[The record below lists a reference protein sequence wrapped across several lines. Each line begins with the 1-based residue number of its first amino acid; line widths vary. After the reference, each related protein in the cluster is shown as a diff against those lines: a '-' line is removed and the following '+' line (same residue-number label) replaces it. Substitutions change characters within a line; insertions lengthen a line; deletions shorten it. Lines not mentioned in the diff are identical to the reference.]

1 MDSVLQLGPL
11 VLPWA
16 LIILVVG
23 WQLGHW
29 VHERLARR
37 SGLTPGPHAWRLT
50 LAALLAARLGFVL
63 QYRAEYGAAPW
74 SVLDIRDGGWQPWA
88 GLAAALLYV
97 GLLWLRRS
105 PWRQP
110 ALAGVAVFATIW
122 LAGLALLQAMAPQR
136 PTELPDWRG
145 VALDARGVAL
155 PELRG
160 QSVVINLWASW
171 CPPCRREMPVLLQ
184 ASRAHPEVRF
194 LWINQGEPPETALRY
209 ASQQGLPAADVLLD
223 AASQLGRDLDSKA
236 LPTTLFYDAQGRL
249 QAVRAGELS
258 AATLAQHL
266 GRITASGTARQ
277 ASK

>member
-63 QYRAEYGAAPW
+63 QYPAEYGAAPW

-171 CPPCRREMPVLLQ
+171 CPPCRREMPVLLAARQ
-184 ASRAHPEVRF
+184 SEPDVRF
-194 LWINQGEPPETALRY
+194 LLVNQGEGTAEVAAFLAR
-209 ASQQGLPAADVLLD
+209 QGIDGQDVLLD
-223 AASQLGRDLDSKA
+223 GGNQLGQLAGSRA
-236 LPTTLFYDAQGRL
+236 LPTTLFYDAAGRL
-249 QAVRAGELS
+249 RHSHLGELS
-258 AATLAQHL
+258 P
-266 GRITASGTARQ
+266 ASLRHALQFIRPVPSGDARH
-277 ASK
+277 

>member
-122 LAGLALLQAMAPQR
+122 LAGLALLQTMAAPR
-136 PTELPDWRG
+136 LAELLTGAAWRWTH
-145 VALDARGVAL
+145 AAWPCPSCAARA
-155 PELRG
+155 
-160 QSVVINLWASW
+160 W
-171 CPPCRREMPVLLQ
+171 
-184 ASRAHPEVRF
+184 
-194 LWINQGEPPETALRY
+194 
-209 ASQQGLPAADVLLD
+209 
-223 AASQLGRDLDSKA
+223 
-236 LPTTLFYDAQGRL
+236 
-249 QAVRAGELS
+249 
-258 AATLAQHL
+258 
-266 GRITASGTARQ
+266 
-277 ASK
+277 